1 MSFNPP
7 PGYKGR
13 KECLFDVSFPIIVIM
28 RKDRKSNEM
37 LFYIQTMSKDVNK
50 SAIWSRKSGNRTSV
64 RI

>member
-1 MSFNPP
+1 MSFNHP

-13 KECLFDVSFPIIVIM
+13 EECLFDVSFHIIVIM
-28 RKDRKSNEM
+28 RKDRNSNEM